1 MVIPHVVHNQDNFLR
16 LSVYP
21 QKFFEVFLKGLIV
34 PLVGKTYGDLSVGNI
49 QTPKRSLP
57 FSLPLLAND
66 HGLLPFYPPGI
77 GKGCRV
83 TQAKLVLKEENGV
96 KRFFQEFFLTTR

>member
-1 MVIPHVVHNQDNFLR
+1 MRPLVH
-16 LSVYP
+16 P

-34 PLVGKTYGDLSVGNI
+34 PLVCKTYGDLPGGNI

-57 FSLPLLAND
+57 FSLPLLAID
-66 HGLLPFYPPGI
+66 HGLLPFYSPGV

-83 TQAKLVLKEENGV
+83 TQAELVLKEENGIR
-96 KRFFQEFFLTTR
+96 RFF